1 MFDDFAQ
8 QVHIKVVNLNHSKV
22 MFAVNLKNTFIC
34 FYIYNARMHN
44 YLYMSVASCWRKKI
58 FRHIL
63 ENLIPDFQ
71 NFPAQA
77 LYRKDFW
84 EGGKNL
90 VSHAFC
96 PSLINFDEFSYG
108 KYEIWIFAC
117 EFLKIIKCWNDPIF
131 AIKTPPQKYWFLYD
145 SFRGSWVGVILRKQD
160 NFFLS

>member
-8 QVHIKVVNLNHSKV
+8 QIHIKVVNLNHSKV

-84 EGGKNL
+84 EGGKKSCFACILPQFNK
-90 VSHAFC
+90 FW
-96 PSLINFDEFSYG
+96 
-108 KYEIWIFAC
+108 WIFIW
-117 EFLKIIKCWNDPIF
+117 KIWNMDICMRIF
-131 AIKTPPQKYWFLYD
+131 ENYKVLEWSNFCNKTPPPK
-145 SFRGSWVGVILRKQD
+145 ILI
-160 NFFLS
+160 FVWLF